1 MPLGRLSDAQ
11 EEVLATLAGMEPA
24 WTLSGGAALAGFH
37 TRHRE
42 TRDLDLFWQARS
54 KLEGVVGE
62 AVGRLQRAGFDVVVL
77 QTTEAFARLEV
88 RAGSSS
94 VVVDLVADPVPLAE
108 PPETARVR
116 DETILVD
123 TAHQILVNKLCAL
136 LSRSELRDLVDVRAL
151 VAHGGD
157 LSRALEDCPR
167 QDAGFSPLTFAWA
180 VRGLPVRSIAS
191 VAGWADDRV
200 TDLER
205 FRDDLVTQVLAAAK
219 PA

>member
-1 MPLGRLSDAQ
+1 MPLGKLSDAQ
-11 EEVLATLAGMEPA
+11 ERALVALAGMKPA
-24 WTLSGGAALAGFH
+24 WTLSGGAALVGFH

-62 AVGRLQRAGFDVVVL
+62 AVSRLQRAGFDVVVL
-77 QTTEAFARLEV
+77 QTAEAFARLDA
-88 RAGSSS
+88 RHGSGS
-94 VVVDLVADPVPLAE
+94 VIVDLVADPVPLAE
-108 PPETARVR
+108 APEGMRIR
-116 DETILVD
+116 DQTILVD
-123 TAHQILVNKLCAL
+123 TPHQILVNKLCAL

-151 VAHGGD
+151 VDAGGD

-180 VRGLPVRSIAS
+180 VRGLPLRAIAS
-191 VAGWADDRV
+191 AASWEDDRIS
-200 TDLER
+200 DFER
-205 FRDDLVTQVLAAAK
+205 FRDDLVARVLADVK